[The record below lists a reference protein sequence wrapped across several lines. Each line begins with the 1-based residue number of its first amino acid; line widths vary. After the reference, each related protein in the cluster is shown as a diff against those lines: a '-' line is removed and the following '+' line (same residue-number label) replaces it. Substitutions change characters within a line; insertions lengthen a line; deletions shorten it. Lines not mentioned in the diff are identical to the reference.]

1 MILVKVGSTESDVD
15 RVSEPASE
23 VTATKYVPAL
33 ANCTLVR
40 TSVELVAPG
49 ILTLPNLHWYVPDGK
64 PPVATTRK
72 VTLAPRLTDGGV
84 ADACATVNVTVS
96 LGMAPA
102 ALATTT
108 A

>member
-1 MILVKVGSTESDVD
+1 MILVNCGSTDSNVD
-15 RVSEPASE
+15 TVTEPISL

-40 TSVELVAPG
+40 TSVGLVAPG
-49 ILTLPNLHWYVPDGK
+49 ILTLPNLHWYLAVGK
-64 PPVATTRK
+64 PVETTRK
-72 VTLAPRLTDGGV
+72 VTLAPRLTDGGF
-84 ADACATVNVTVS
+84 ADACATVKVAVS
-96 LGMAPA
+96 LRMAPA